1 MLALAKNPYFSN
13 FFLAYLLKNILLTL
27 QSDRSAACNRQ

>member
-1 MLALAKNPYFSN
+1 MLALARNAYFYN

-27 QSDRSAACNRQ
+27 QSDRFAACHLQ